1 MVILDS
7 ENVVRVEIDT
17 KKYEDELISTVKD
30 MARNAY
36 DDRQDAVRR
45 GVNRKDLADQLEK
58 LLPGDADV
66 ARFRAGEDRVS
77 ELFPKLTDLS
87 MNSRDQSA
95 TMAIRSIRK
104 DMLELSDLERK
115 GAPETEEEFERTYMS
130 GVDKFIEGTRAN
142 ADRLAN
148 AIETAIKHI
157 PSWEDV
163 PVSVRANPNR
173 DVWFEKPVEA
183 FTVEMGRGSMAPSFI
198 VFVDGSKYE
207 VDDVLEGGDTDFFR
221 EPMLQ
226 ANYFALVKELRDPGS
241 SSKRGRDIVLYTARP
256 SKDRRQYEGA
266 KSVPVNI
273 FLTNDPD
280 RAYGLATDLG
290 GGRQRDLWKVV
301 INERDLI
308 VTLDA
313 GRTKDYQVVG
323 QGATVP
329 VKRMEL
335 ISQGESRVEESM
347 GPENITGK
355 IGPTTS
361 TPQII
366 KMALD
371 VLKQGKKVALG
382 NPDAPMPKTSDDPQ
396 PEWTMGLQPGG
407 RQKGLFFVKAPTV
420 PYPFHFETPEDA
432 ADFFVRSWIK
442 GKPVDMNAGVVR
454 ESVDDIVC
462 SVARDAIGEA
472 FMPNF
477 GAWKSELDVDAHI
490 IETIMAMSKDFGR
503 WLEDISGVKV
513 WDMEVAIEGDSV
525 TWTAPKAASIEVF
538 WVPTVALQ
546 PMADVTVDVK
556 VGSKQKEKTFRRHT
570 LKKPALSPEALFGW
584 ARDML
589 SGLLGSQGA
598 REEFNILAGNR
609 SPLPSLEEARRRFP
623 SIDQRLEEPEAKIKS
638 GRPIKP
644 INPGKVK
651 VRKGIYYFPSYKEAR
666 KYAEDRRWKTDRIVA
681 YEVGWAI
688 QKMKSGPYYGPEDE
702 NQD

>member
-1 MVILDS
+1 
-7 ENVVRVEIDT
+7 
-17 KKYEDELISTVKD
+17 
-30 MARNAY
+30 
-36 DDRQDAVRR
+36 
-45 GVNRKDLADQLEK
+45 
-58 LLPGDADV
+58 
-66 ARFRAGEDRVS
+66 
-77 ELFPKLTDLS
+77 
-87 MNSRDQSA
+87 
-95 TMAIRSIRK
+95 
-104 DMLELSDLERK
+104 
-115 GAPETEEEFERTYMS
+115 
-130 GVDKFIEGTRAN
+130 
-142 ADRLAN
+142 
-148 AIETAIKHI
+148 
-157 PSWEDV
+157 
-163 PVSVRANPNR
+163 
-173 DVWFEKPVEA
+173 
-183 FTVEMGRGSMAPSFI
+183 
-198 VFVDGSKYE
+198 
-207 VDDVLEGGDTDFFR
+207 
-221 EPMLQ
+221 
-226 ANYFALVKELRDPGS
+226 
-241 SSKRGRDIVLYTARP
+241 
-256 SKDRRQYEGA
+256 
-266 KSVPVNI
+266 VNI

-335 ISQGESRVEESM
+335 ISQGESKIGEGIVPESWSKDADGYSMDFRGDLVKLKKRGSQRVMIYGKHEVPLGRRATFDTAERALQRIISQGESRVEESM